1 MKVILTYFIL
11 VSVLMASLT
20 KVLVVTSFLVNQDII
35 ASKFC
40 ENKNLPEKKCNGHC
54 YLNKNLKNDDSKSD
68 KNSVPRSSQIFEEF
82 VLSNHSSNI
91 LMPKLFSVNNCVLHK
106 TYIRNLYVFNFSSE
120 IAHPPSV

>member
-1 MKVILTYFIL
+1 VKAILTYFIL
-11 VSVLMASLT
+11 ASVLMASLT
-20 KVLVVTSFLVNQDII
+20 KALVVTSFLVNQDII

-82 VLSNHSSNI
+82 VWSTGSEKSSFNY
-91 LMPKLFSVNNCVLHK
+91 LF
-106 TYIRNLYVFNFSSE
+106 FFSSKLIQLSYDNE
-120 IAHPPSV
+120 SYAYSHISSIAHPPSA